1 MISSLV
7 GLFGSHWSPL
17 LILDTDDGLAACPI
31 CRARMKEEAVFTHLD
46 IHNKPETV
54 AEAQAEQSR
63 LTMLLQIFIGIL
75 IRARKSPSFNV
86 VSRSRQP
93 SKAMERLPQLNYS
106 LLKDNALRKKMSEL
120 GLPNSGTRAL
130 LIRRHTE
137 WINLVNANCDS
148 RRPRTKRELL
158 HELDIWDKTQGRQVC
173 NNSNGGGNSSS
184 VMDKDFDGAAW
195 ATSHDSDFQTLIA
208 RARSKTK
215 PKAEDI
221 ATTEQSNGPA
231 PEHSNGNEI
240 LPNHIL
246 LGSRIT
252 DDPDRVP
259 QAQQD
264 NMTSATRNRPV
275 EVPLVDLEP
284 ES

>member
-1 MISSLV
+1 
-7 GLFGSHWSPL
+7 
-17 LILDTDDGLAACPI
+17 
-31 CRARMKEEAVFTHLD
+31 MKEEAVFTHLD
-46 IHNKPETV
+46 IHNKPEPV
-54 AEAQAEQSR
+54 AQAQAEQSR
-63 LTMLLQIFIGIL
+63 LTILLRFYLSIL
-75 IRARKSPSFNV
+75 IQVRKSPSFNV
-86 VSRSRQP
+86 VPRSRQP
-93 SKAMERLPQLNYS
+93 PKAMERLPQLNYS

-120 GLPNSGTRAL
+120 GLPNSGPRAL

-148 RRPRTKRELL
+148 RSPRTKRELL

-173 NNSNGGGNSSS
+173 NSSSGGGGSSS

-195 ATSHDSDFQTLIA
+195 ATTHDNDFQNLIA
-208 RARSKTK
+208 RARRKTK

-221 ATTEQSNGPA
+221 GTTDQSNVPA

-246 LGSRIT
+246 LASKIT
-252 DDPDRVP
+252 DDPHGVP

-264 NMTSATRNRPV
+264 NMTSATINRPV
-275 EVPLVDLEP
+275 EVPIIDLEA
-284 ES
+284 EG